1 MKFNDHTV
9 ARNIKKKTKKANK
22 QTNKQKK
29 MYYLSWFQSRSRLKM
44 ERLLGC
50 YNDLDN
56 QLIYHYQK
64 KIRNLLCQ
72 NSKKYVFAI
81 SQNSLQNGYC
91 SNGTV

>member
-9 ARNIKKKTKKANK
+9 AHNIKKKQTNK
-22 QTNKQKK
+22 QTNKKT
-29 MYYLSWFQSRSRLKM
+29 YYLLWFQSRSRLKM

-64 KIRNLLCQ
+64 KIRNPLCQ

-81 SQNSLQNGYC
+81 FDYC